1 MLVGCEKGNV
11 KMFLRKG
18 RKGRIVG
25 EGELLVYIE
34 IGDWN
39 RWRVRGGE
47 KRGGVLENGGEVKK
61 M

>member
-1 MLVGCEKGNV
+1 MLVGWEKGNV

-34 IGDWN
+34 MGDGN
-39 RWRVRGGE
+39 RWMVRGGE
-47 KRGGVLENGGEVKK
+47 KGGGC
-61 M
+61 

>member
-1 MLVGCEKGNV
+1 MLVGWEKGNV

-34 IGDWN
+34 MGDGN
-39 RWRVRGGE
+39 RWRGRGEE
-47 KRGGVLENGGEVKK
+47 KGGGC
-61 M
+61 